1 MKTDLYAMSLAS
13 AYASQPEVACP
24 VKNTPALT
32 DTLSVSPRCEC
43 PEGYPGPN
51 CEGLTI
57 HFEGTGYAW
66 FPRLTAC
73 NASHLSFDVTTGAE
87 EGLILYNGPLAQPT
101 KNVHGKSRR
110 VNVL

>member
-1 MKTDLYAMSLAS
+1 MTEPARSPHRCEC
-13 AYASQPEVACP
+13 PEGHP
-24 VKNTPALT
+24 GPNREGLT
-32 DTLSVSPRCEC
+32 DTAPSSHRCEC

-66 FPRLTAC
+66 FPSLTSC
-73 NASHLSFDVTTGAE
+73 NASHLGFDVTTTAE

-101 KNVHGKSRR
+101 GNVHGKRWD
-110 VNVL
+110 